1 MMPLIPLADVTVF
14 GALGPEGE
22 EFKNVR
28 VTMIGNPTSA
38 VFFIRL
44 IGENRWNQVDRLTD
58 AKYAEN
64 ADDVDEF
71 LGYTFEGDRPVGVAP
86 EDAIVRWEVRPQEC
100 LNCN

>member
-58 AKYAEN
+58 AKYTEN
-64 ADDVDEF
+64 ADGTITLEGVSQELVDI
-71 LGYTFEGDRPVGVAP
+71 VGVAP

>member
-38 VFFIRL
+38 VFSSASSGRTAGIRW
-44 IGENRWNQVDRLTD
+44 ID
-58 AKYAEN
+58 
-64 ADDVDEF
+64 
-71 LGYTFEGDRPVGVAP
+71 
-86 EDAIVRWEVRPQEC
+86 
-100 LNCN
+100 